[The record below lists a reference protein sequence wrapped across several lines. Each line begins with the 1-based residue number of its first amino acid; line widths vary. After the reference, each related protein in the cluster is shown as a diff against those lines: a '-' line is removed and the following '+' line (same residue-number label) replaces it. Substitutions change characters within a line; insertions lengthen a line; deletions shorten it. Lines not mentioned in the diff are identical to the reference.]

1 MVTQGTIIR
10 KFEAVMAVT
19 AVTTDAALECR
30 RVAAVWLR

>member
-1 MVTQGTIIR
+1 MVTQGTIVR
-10 KFEAVMAVT
+10 KFAAVM